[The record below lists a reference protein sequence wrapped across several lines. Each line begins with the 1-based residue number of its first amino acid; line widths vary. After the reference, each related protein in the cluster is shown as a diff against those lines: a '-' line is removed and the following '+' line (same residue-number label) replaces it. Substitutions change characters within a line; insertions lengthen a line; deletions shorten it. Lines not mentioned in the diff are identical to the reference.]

1 MRLNEKYRFKIREGF
16 AFDSLRIPERIF
28 ETPSPVDSLNERYLR
43 DALAYARETITK
55 GITAG
60 A

>member
-1 MRLNEKYRFKIREGF
+1 MEGF

-28 ETPSPVDSLNERYLR
+28 ETPSPVDSLNERCLKG
-43 DALAYARETITK
+43 ALAYAREIVVK
-55 GITAG
+55 GRPAC